1 MSVLAFLAEI
11 HIAPYDAVCSN
22 YRVKREFAM
31 RDHAGV
37 KGLQRAEFA
46 RRTGC
51 NLETVRYYEKVGLL
65 HEPPRTTA
73 GYRSYDST
81 HERRLR
87 FILRARELGFSLEEI
102 RELLRLVDERDRPCA
117 EAKDVAAIHLADVRA
132 KIADLRRMERVLRD
146 VVAQC
151 GDGTL
156 PECPL
161 IETLFRELPPS

>member
-1 MSVLAFLAEI
+1 
-11 HIAPYDAVCSN
+11 
-22 YRVKREFAM
+22 M

-37 KGLQRAEFA
+37 KGLKRAELA
-46 RRTGC
+46 GRTGC

-65 HEPPRTTA
+65 PEPPRTA
-73 GYRSYDST
+73 SGYRSYDGT

-87 FILRARELGFSLEEI
+87 FVLRARELGFSLDEI
-102 RELLRLVDERDRPCA
+102 RELLRLVDERDRPCT
-117 EAKDVAAIHLADVRA
+117 EARDVAAVHLADVQS
-132 KIADLRRMERVLRD
+132 KITDLKRMERVLKD

-161 IETLFRELPPS
+161 IETLFQER